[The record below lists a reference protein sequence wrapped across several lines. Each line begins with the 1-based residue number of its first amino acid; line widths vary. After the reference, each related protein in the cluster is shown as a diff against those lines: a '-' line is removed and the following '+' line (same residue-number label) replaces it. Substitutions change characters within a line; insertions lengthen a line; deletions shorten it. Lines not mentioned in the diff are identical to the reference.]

1 MNINLEVKINEVL
14 NNYGINVDFSRLGV
28 MSIDECQK
36 ICAPTVKQKTGEEKS
51 KKREALYIIK
61 KRIIRFPSTVRIIV
75 RKVRSLI

>member
-1 MNINLEVKINEVL
+1 MELRVKSGFQIMNCYL
-14 NNYGINVDFSRLGV
+14 